1 MITVFGSIN
10 IDLVTAVPELPR
22 PGETVLGESY
32 RLFPGGKGANQA
44 LAAARA
50 GAPTR
55 MVGCVGDDGFADLA
69 LADLSAGGVD
79 LARVARSESNT
90 GCATIAV
97 SARGENL
104 IVVAS
109 GANLRATAAQLSD
122 LPLAPADSLL
132 LQMEVPLAEN
142 WRAVRHAKE
151 AGLRVILNLAPAA
164 AVPPDI
170 LTLLDVLVMNE
181 TEADQLAAALGH
193 ATGDPAGITAALAR
207 RHDLACIVTLGAEG
221 VVTATPAD
229 TWRDTA
235 LPVEVLDTTAAG
247 DAFVGVLAAGLDG
260 GLDLKTAVR
269 RAAAAGSLACTVA
282 GAQPSL
288 PSRAAIDRACR

>member
-10 IDLVTAVPELPR
+10 IDLVTTVPELPG

-69 LADLSAGGVD
+69 LADLRAGGVE
-79 LARVARSESNT
+79 LTHVARTEVNT

-109 GANLRATAAQLSD
+109 GANLRAAAAQLAN
-122 LPLAPADSLL
+122 LLLGPTDSLL
-132 LQMEVPLAEN
+132 LQMEVPLEEN
-142 WRAVRHAKE
+142 WRAVRRARA
-151 AGLRVILNLAPAA
+151 AGARVVLNLAPAA
-164 AVPPDI
+164 PVPPEI
-170 LTLLDVLVMNE
+170 LGLLDVLVMNE
-181 TEADQLAAALGH
+181 TEADQLAAALGQ
-193 ATGDPAGITAALAR
+193 ATGDPAGITAELAGQ
-207 RHDLACIVTLGAEG
+207 HDLACIVTLGADG
-221 VVTATPAD
+221 VVTATPDDA
-229 TWRDTA
+229 WRDAA
-235 LPVEVLDTTAAG
+235 LKVEVVDTTAAG
-247 DAFVGVLAAGLDG
+247 DAFVGVLTAGLDG
-260 GLDLKTAVR
+260 GLDLKAAVR
-269 RAAAAGSLACTVA
+269 RAAAAGSLACTTP

-288 PSRAAIDRACR
+288 PSRAEIDRACG